1 MTETPRR
8 LLPSPAELAYFVEVA
23 STLNISRAAERLGIS
38 QPSLSLAVKRLEDAF
53 GTELLIRG
61 KSGVHLTR
69 AGQKFVVQARVLLHE
84 WERLAQAATREETT
98 LSGRYVLGCHPSVGL
113 YTLPGLVPRLLAEH
127 PELDLKLVHG
137 LSRQITDEV
146 IGFKVDFGVVVNPV
160 EHPDLVIKLLARD
173 EVSLW
178 SGPGGAA
185 ERAAQAG
192 QGVLVCDPDLLQTQA
207 IQKQMAKK
215 GMIFTRHVTTSSL
228 EVVAALVAE
237 GAGIGILPGRVATR
251 DPHQKLGL
259 VAGAP
264 KFQDKVCLIYRADAQ
279 KTAASKAL
287 IAVLSDCLK
296 D

>member
-1 MTETPRR
+1 MTKSAR
-8 LLPSPAELAYFVEVA
+8 LLPSPAELAYFVEIA

-53 GTELLIRG
+53 GTDLLIRG

-98 LSGRYVLGCHPSVGL
+98 LSGRYVVGCHPSVGL
-113 YTLPGLVPRLLAEH
+113 YTLPGLVPGLLTEH

-146 IGFKVDFGVVVNPV
+146 IGFKVDFGIVVNPV

-178 SGPGGAA
+178 TGPGSAA
-185 ERAAQAG
+185 EKEAQAG
-192 QGVLVCDPDLLQTQA
+192 RGILVCDPDLLQTQA

-215 GMIFTRHVTTSSL
+215 GMVFTRTVTTSSL
-228 EVVAALVAE
+228 ELVTALVE
-237 GAGIGILPGRVATR
+237 GGAGIGILPGRVALR
-251 DPHQKLGL
+251 DPHRKLTP

-264 KFQDKVCLIYRADAQ
+264 KFQDRVCLIYRADAQ
-279 KTAASKAL
+279 RTAASKVL
-287 IAVLSDCLK
+287 IAAIARCLG
-296 D
+296 